1 MRNFFYAV
9 VAISIALSGFY
20 YSSGIY
26 ATGNNL
32 QAKEAE
38 LPYKLIEIKPSGE
51 EEFFSGASA
60 SEEIEGIIKDLDVV
74 LYDEDKIS
82 VFPDPKIGIGSRIK
96 LERAP
101 KIVVKDGKR
110 TKDYRSWA
118 LTVGEFL
125 SEKGIELGVDD
136 KTNFRQDSRIFDNSE
151 LIITRVA
158 ITQIKEKELIDFKT
172 IKKEDSNMEKGL
184 SRIAQ
189 KGAKGEKELTYE
201 VRREDGEEVERR
213 LLNSEITKQPIEE
226 IVYIGTKVVVY
237 GIGEASF
244 DNTVSGM
251 VATCNLVSKGTEIK
265 VVNLSNGRSI
275 TVTSIG
281 KGLTSARIIDLSP
294 QAFQALGASLGQ
306 GIIRSVRLEKVY

>member
-9 VAISIALSGFY
+9 VAIFIAVFGFY
-20 YSSGIY
+20 YSSKSY
-26 ATGNNL
+26 ATGNL
-32 QAKEAE
+32 QRQDAD
-38 LPYKLIEIKPSGE
+38 LPYELIEIKPSGE

-60 SEEIEGIIKDLDVV
+60 SEKIEEIIKDLNIVF
-74 LYDEDKIS
+74 YEEDRVS
-82 VFPDPKIGIGSRIK
+82 AFPDPKIGIGSRIRV
-96 LERAP
+96 ERAP
-101 KIVVKDGKR
+101 KIVVKDGKKI
-110 TKDYRSWA
+110 KDYRSWA

-125 SEKGIELGVDD
+125 SEKGIEIGVDD

-151 LIITRVA
+151 LVITRVA
-158 ITQIKEKELIDFKT
+158 ITQIKERESIDFRT
-172 IKKEDSNMEKGL
+172 IKKEDSNMEKGQ

-189 KGAKGEKELTYE
+189 KGTKGEKELTYE
-201 VRREDGEEVERR
+201 VRREDGEEVERK
-213 LLNSEITKQPIEE
+213 LLNSEVIKQPVEE
-226 IVYIGTKVVVY
+226 IVYIGTKVVVF
-237 GIGEASF
+237 GIGEASY

-265 VVNLSNGRSI
+265 VVNLSNGRSV